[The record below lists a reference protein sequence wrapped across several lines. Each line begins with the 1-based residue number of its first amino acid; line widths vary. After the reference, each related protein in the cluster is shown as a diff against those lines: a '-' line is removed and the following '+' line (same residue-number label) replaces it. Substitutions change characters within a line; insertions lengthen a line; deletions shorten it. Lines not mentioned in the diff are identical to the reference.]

1 MLPSMTLLG
10 FLERPQMRIALF
22 AGLLI
27 EIYLILTRYA
37 HRFDDFIVLAII
49 ILISPFS
56 YFAFRY
62 LQVRMSKIKI
72 FTAIATASV
81 PEVK

>member
-1 MLPSMTLLG
+1 MTVLA
-10 FLERPQMRIALF
+10 FLERPKMRIALF

-37 HRFDDFIVLAII
+37 AGFDDFIVLAII
-49 ILISPFS
+49 ILISSFS
-56 YFAFRY
+56 YYAFRY

-72 FTAIATASV
+72 VDAIATASV
-81 PEVK
+81 PNVK